1 MAYFNK
7 VIEIGRITRDLE
19 LKTTTNGTSVVSFT
33 IAVNRPYNKE
43 NDHPEADFLPVVAW
57 RHTAE
62 FLCKYFGKG
71 DPVLI
76 EGRLQSKKYKDKDN
90 KDRTAIEIVAEN
102 VSFVEKKNKDSF
114 DSESVSDISYS
125 SGDSSY
131 EDLSDDDELP
141 F

>member
-7 VIEIGRITRDLE
+7 VIEIGRITRNLE

>member
-131 EDLSDDDELP
+131 DLSDDDELP